1 MAKLVDALDL
11 GSSVERHAGSIPVL
25 GTKFLQRPACKQW
38 RNIQV
43 ESYALVYAWASAFR
57 PVRLLPTRSI
67 SFRQQMNSELKEISP
82 TQKELHIQVDP
93 AVLKEAYGKVSK
105 RYVDRANVPGFR
117 KGFAP
122 LDVVRLR
129 FKEEI
134 KNEVLQLVLPDQVTA
149 AIREHDLHPLT
160 EPQLHVENVENVKVS
175 GSEPIKLHVHVEVM
189 PEIPTPKYDGIE
201 VTRRVKPV
209 EDGEVEDLIA
219 NRLNQEAALIPVED
233 RASEI
238 GDTVIADL
246 EGVFDDDPNGEP
258 IRADDLEVVLGD
270 EVIEKAFTENL
281 VGVNV
286 DDEKAFTVSYPDDFS
301 ATQLAGK
308 TLHYKAKIKS
318 VGKSEVPE
326 LNDEW
331 AQSLDE
337 GYDSLADL
345 RKKLRTDLESY
356 ANSDADARV
365 RNNAIAKMIE
375 ENAFEVPN
383 ALIEN
388 QARNLLNNFARDLQQ
403 RGVDLNNVES
413 NFIEMA
419 YHQMRTQAERDVR
432 GAMLLDKIAEAEKVS
447 VSQEEIDE
455 EVGKLA
461 EYYRS
466 TPEEVLESLA
476 KQGGTATI
484 ENNLKTRKSIEA
496 LIAKA
501 KVTDGPWVDDSLGD
515 VASGSE
521 VEVKTEEKPKKAAK
535 QKALKAK
542 PDEPKE
548 TKKKTAKSKSA
559 E

>member
-1 MAKLVDALDL
+1 
-11 GSSVERHAGSIPVL
+11 
-25 GTKFLQRPACKQW
+25 
-38 RNIQV
+38 
-43 ESYALVYAWASAFR
+43 
-57 PVRLLPTRSI
+57 
-67 SFRQQMNSELKEISP
+67 MNSELKEISP
-82 TQKELHIQVDP
+82 TQRELHIEVDP
-93 AVLKEAYGKVSK
+93 AVIKEAYGKVSK
-105 RYVDRANVPGFR
+105 RFADRANVPGFR

-122 LDVVRLR
+122 LDVVRMR

-134 KNEVLQLVLPDQVTA
+134 KSEVLQLVVPDQVAA

-160 EPQLHVENVENVKVS
+160 EPQMHLEDVENVKVN

-189 PEIPTPKYDGIE
+189 PEIPMPKYEGIE

-219 NRLNQEAALIPVED
+219 NRLNQEAALIPVEG
-233 RASEI
+233 RASEL

-246 EGVFDDDPNGEP
+246 EGVFADDPDGEP
-258 IRADDLEVVLGD
+258 IKADDLEVVLGD

-286 DDEKAFTVSYPDDFS
+286 DEEKEFTVAYPEDFS
-301 ATQLAGK
+301 AQALAGK

-331 AQSLDE
+331 AKSLDE
-337 GYDSLADL
+337 GYESLEDL
-345 RKKLRTDLESY
+345 RKKLLADLETY
-356 ANSDADARV
+356 AKSDADARL

-375 ENAFEVPN
+375 ENAFEVPSV
-383 ALIEN
+383 LIEN

-403 RGVDLNNVES
+403 RGVDLKTVEN

-432 GAMLLDKIAEAEKVS
+432 GAMLLDKIAEAEKVEITQAE
-447 VSQEEIDE
+447 VDEEI
-455 EVGKLA
+455 GKMA

-466 TPEEVLESLA
+466 TPEELRASLE
-476 KQGGTATI
+476 KQGGTGTI
-484 ENNLKTRKSIEA
+484 ENNLKTQKSIEA

-501 KVTDGPWVDDSLGD
+501 NVTDGPWVDESLDDGAENPED
-515 VASGSE
+515 E
-521 VEVKTEEKPKKAAK
+521 DKPKKAV
-535 QKALKAK
+535 KAK
-542 PDEPKE
+542 TAKAKSDEPKE

-559 E
+559 D